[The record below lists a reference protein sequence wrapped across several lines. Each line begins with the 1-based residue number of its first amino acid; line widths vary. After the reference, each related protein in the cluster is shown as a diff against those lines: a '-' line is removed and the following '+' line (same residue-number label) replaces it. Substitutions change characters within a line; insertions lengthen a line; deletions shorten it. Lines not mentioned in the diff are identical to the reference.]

1 MSVSGPV
8 PEHQG
13 SDDTSSVS
21 EEDLVRNMMALDDG
35 LHRIEQQ
42 SQDRLILLY
51 EDPETFGSGHFV
63 LYPLHSSSPR
73 FVIEEQYP
81 PGVDWSDED
90 RVPVPWTWSS
100 EARLPQSDGTSP
112 FPQSDGTWPW
122 VTLSAGEVASAD
134 YETLLQITGG
144 WADALGELIA
154 REEALSAG
162 STQRGEV
169 GRSGPGRTFLA

>member
-13 SDDTSSVS
+13 SGGSGGVS
-21 EEDLVRNMMALDDG
+21 EEELVRNMMALDDG

-51 EDPETFGSGHFV
+51 EDPETFGAGHFV

-73 FVIEEQYP
+73 FAIEEQYP
-81 PGVDWSDED
+81 HGIDWSDDD
-90 RVPVPWTWSS
+90 RVPVSWTWAS
-100 EARLPQSDGTSP
+100 EAQLPQPDGS
-112 FPQSDGTWPW
+112 WPW
-122 VTLSAGEVASAD
+122 VTLSEGEVASAD
-134 YETLLQITGG
+134 YETLLHITSG
-144 WADALGELIA
+144 WADALCELIA
-154 REEALSAG
+154 REEALTTEPVVG
-162 STQRGEV
+162 DGV

>member
-1 MSVSGPV
+1 MSG
-8 PEHQG
+8 
-13 SDDTSSVS
+13 VS

-51 EDPETFGSGHFV
+51 EDPETFGAGHFV

-73 FVIEEQYP
+73 FAIDEQYP

-90 RVPVPWTWSS
+90 RVPVSWTWAS
-100 EARLPQSDGTSP
+100 EARLPQPDGSE
-112 FPQSDGTWPW
+112 PW
-122 VTLSAGEVASAD
+122 VTLAEGQVASAD

-144 WADALGELIA
+144 WADALCELIA
-154 REEALSAG
+154 REEAL
-162 STQRGEV
+162 TTDPVIGEGV
-169 GRSGPGRTFLA
+169 GRSGPGRTFLT